1 MSISKLT
8 KSLYFM
14 IALGILILAACFV
27 FAVINPI
34 SRKIDI
40 LNLVI
45 LIFQGLLG
53 IVIIII
59 GKKITHKFFHMFIG
73 LAFFLCSLVLI
84 MMVLVLPFTIKELWP
99 VYGVIAGISL
109 FISGFLKYKSVKF
122 GYLIPAVTLVGMG
135 IWYLMFSLQLMPL
148 SFSMVVYTLGPAFL
162 IMIAVLLVAYFFVQ
176 QKHSDLVFKD
186 DEIGVFSD
194 EEASFKTDMDED
206 L

>member
-27 FAVINPI
+27 FAVMNPI

-194 EEASFKTDMDED
+194 EEASFKSDMDED

>member
-186 DEIGVFSD
+186 DEIGVFFD
-194 EEASFKTDMDED
+194 EEASFKSDMDED

>member
-40 LNLVI
+40 LNLVL

-53 IVIIII
+53 IGIIIL
-59 GKKITHKFFHMFIG
+59 GKMITHKFFHMFIG
-73 LAFFLCSLVLI
+73 LAFFLCSLVSI

-109 FISGFLKYKSVKF
+109 FISGFIKYKSVKF

-135 IWYLMFSLQLMPL
+135 IWYLLFSLQLMPL

-194 EEASFKTDMDED
+194 EEASFKSDMDED

>member
-27 FAVINPI
+27 YAVINPI

-194 EEASFKTDMDED
+194 EEASFKSDMDED

>member
-27 FAVINPI
+27 VAVINPI

-194 EEASFKTDMDED
+194 EEASFKSDMDED

>member
-194 EEASFKTDMDED
+194 EEVSFKSDMDED

>member
-59 GKKITHKFFHMFIG
+59 GKKLTHKFFHMFIG

-194 EEASFKTDMDED
+194 EEASFKSDMDED

>member
-176 QKHSDLVFKD
+176 QKRSDLVFKD

-194 EEASFKTDMDED
+194 EEASFKSDMDED

>member
-162 IMIAVLLVAYFFVQ
+162 IMIAVLFVAYFFVQ

-194 EEASFKTDMDED
+194 EEASFKSDMDED

>member
-40 LNLVI
+40 LNFVL

-53 IVIIII
+53 IGIIIL

-73 LAFFLCSLVLI
+73 LAFFLCSLVSI
-84 MMVLVLPFTIKELWP
+84 MMVLVLPFAIKELWP

-109 FISGFLKYKSVKF
+109 FISGFVKYKSVKF

-135 IWYLMFSLQLMPL
+135 IWYLLFSLQLMPL

-194 EEASFKTDMDED
+194 EEASFKSDMDED

>member
-40 LNLVI
+40 LNFVL

-53 IVIIII
+53 IGIIIL
-59 GKKITHKFFHMFIG
+59 GKMITHKFFHMFIG
-73 LAFFLCSLVLI
+73 LAFFLCSLVSI
-84 MMVLVLPFTIKELWP
+84 IMVLVLPFAIKELWP

-109 FISGFLKYKSVKF
+109 FISGFVKYKSVKF

-135 IWYLMFSLQLMPL
+135 IWYLLFSLQLMPL

-194 EEASFKTDMDED
+194 EEASFKSDMDED

>member
-73 LAFFLCSLVLI
+73 IAFFLCSLVLI

-194 EEASFKTDMDED
+194 EEASFKSDMDED

>member
-73 LAFFLCSLVLI
+73 LAFSLCSLVLI

-194 EEASFKTDMDED
+194 EEASFKSDMDED

>member
-176 QKHSDLVFKD
+176 HKHSDLVFKD

-194 EEASFKTDMDED
+194 EEASFKSDMDED

>member
-59 GKKITHKFFHMFIG
+59 GKKVTHKFFHMFIG

-194 EEASFKTDMDED
+194 EEASFKSDMDED

>member
-194 EEASFKTDMDED
+194 EEASFKSDMDED

>member
-1 MSISKLT
+1 
-8 KSLYFM
+8 M

-194 EEASFKTDMDED
+194 EEASFKSDMDED

>member
-34 SRKIDI
+34 SRKIDV

-59 GKKITHKFFHMFIG
+59 GKKVTHKFFHMFIG

-194 EEASFKTDMDED
+194 EEASFKSDMDED

>member
-45 LIFQGLLG
+45 LIFQGFLG

-194 EEASFKTDMDED
+194 EEASFKSDMDED

>member
-194 EEASFKTDMDED
+194 EEASFKSDIDED

>member
-109 FISGFLKYKSVKF
+109 FISGFLKYKTVKF

-194 EEASFKTDMDED
+194 EEASFKSDMDED

>member
-34 SRKIDI
+34 PRKIDI

-194 EEASFKTDMDED
+194 EEASFKSDMDED

>member
-14 IALGILILAACFV
+14 IALGIFILAACFV

-194 EEASFKTDMDED
+194 EEASFKSDMDED

>member
-122 GYLIPAVTLVGMG
+122 GYLIPAVTLVCMG

-194 EEASFKTDMDED
+194 EEASFKSDMDED

>member
-135 IWYLMFSLQLMPL
+135 IWYLMFSLHLMPL

-194 EEASFKTDMDED
+194 EEASFKSDMDED

>member
-45 LIFQGLLG
+45 LIFQGLWG

-194 EEASFKTDMDED
+194 EEASFKSDMDED

>member
-34 SRKIDI
+34 SRKIDV

-194 EEASFKTDMDED
+194 EEASFKSDMDED

>member
-186 DEIGVFSD
+186 DEIGIFSD
-194 EEASFKTDMDED
+194 EEASFKSDMDED

>member
-34 SRKIDI
+34 SRKIDV

-135 IWYLMFSLQLMPL
+135 IWYLMFSLHLMPL

-194 EEASFKTDMDED
+194 EEASFKSDMDED

>member
-84 MMVLVLPFTIKELWP
+84 MMVIVLPFTIKELWP

-194 EEASFKTDMDED
+194 EEASFKSDMDED

>member
-1 MSISKLT
+1 MSVSKLT

-194 EEASFKTDMDED
+194 EEASFKSDMDED

>member
-162 IMIAVLLVAYFFVQ
+162 IMIAVLFVAYFFVQ
-176 QKHSDLVFKD
+176 QKHSDFVFKD

-194 EEASFKTDMDED
+194 EEASFKSDMDED

>member
-148 SFSMVVYTLGPAFL
+148 SFSMFVYTLGPAFL
-162 IMIAVLLVAYFFVQ
+162 IMIAVLLVSYFFVQ

-194 EEASFKTDMDED
+194 EEASFKSDMDED

>member
-14 IALGILILAACFV
+14 IALGILILAACLV

-40 LNLVI
+40 LNLVL

-53 IVIIII
+53 IGIIIL
-59 GKKITHKFFHMFIG
+59 GKMITHKFFHMFIG
-73 LAFFLCSLVLI
+73 LAFFLSSLVSI

-109 FISGFLKYKSVKF
+109 FISGFVKYKSVKF

-135 IWYLMFSLQLMPL
+135 IWYLLFSLQLMPL

-194 EEASFKTDMDED
+194 EEASFKSDMDED

>member
-53 IVIIII
+53 IVIIFI

-194 EEASFKTDMDED
+194 EEASFKSDMDED